1 MMKLGTDYGGWYI
14 PIKNMLNKESIIY
27 SGGVGEDISFDIK
40 LQSKYNCNIYL
51 IDPTV
56 KSIKHFEECKKY
68 FCDKTFKFTGGI
80 QKDYYDNIKNET
92 PNMDKISYIET
103 GLWDKKTKLKFYK
116 QSNENYVSQSL
127 ISNMFTSNYD
137 IVNVDSIRNIMNDL
151 GNTTID
157 LLKLDIEG
165 AEIVVLDKMLDDNIY
180 PKYLCIEFDLL
191 RNNKDSNGSTEKLI
205 NRLIN
210 EGYRILIND
219 KLNITFEYII

>member
-1 MMKLGTDYGGWYI
+1 MKLGTDYGGWYI